1 MELPGRRESG
11 RPAEEEHTEGRCD
24 RGGCYGEGEMEVDDQ
39 LCRPLKGAAER
50 QKRKA
55 LLGKHGF
62 LN

>member
-1 MELPGRRESG
+1 MALPGRRERG
-11 RPAEEEHTEGRCD
+11 RPADEEHTEGRC
-24 RGGCYGEGEMEVDDQ
+24 GCYGEGGMEVDGQ

-50 QKRKA
+50 QNRKA